1 MWANNAWLAV
11 KMTATLI
18 VMDQV
23 LVDSLDLNNVFSIAV
38 AKVQVFTVKEI
49 TACLTVHVEATSLV
63 QV

>member
-1 MWANNAWLAV
+1 MWANNAWLTV

-18 VMDQV
+18 MMDQV
-23 LVDSLDLNNVFSIAV
+23 LVDSLDLNNVFPIAV

-49 TACLTVHVEATSLV
+49 TACLTVEATSLV